1 MPAQHNGNGR
11 PHHHDIETDEVAELV
26 THARDGSQLAWTAL
40 VEHFQPLVRAVAR
53 GYRLADSDVDDTA
66 QAVWMLLV
74 EHIGRIRE
82 PRALPAWLITTA
94 RRESLR
100 LIKQQRRFLLVDPL
114 SHASETEP
122 ATDDDVDANLLRLE
136 EARVLW
142 RGLAE
147 LPPLQRDLL
156 LLLSSDRMPSYRE
169 ISAVL
174 MMPVGSIGPTRA
186 RGLARLRATPAVRQ
200 YVFAPDCDD
209 RGRACSA

>member
-1 MPAQHNGNGR
+1 MFTQTDGNRR
-11 PHHHDIETDEVAELV
+11 PRTDIETDQIAELV
-26 THARDGSQLAWTAL
+26 AQARDGSRLAWTAL

-53 GYRLADSDVDDTA
+53 GYRLADSDVDDIG

-74 EHIGRIRE
+74 EHVDRIRE

-114 SHASETEP
+114 TRASETEP
-122 ATDDDVDANLLRLE
+122 ASDDDVDANLLRLE

-156 LLLSSDRMPSYRE
+156 LLLSSDRMLSYRE

-186 RGLARLRATPAVRQ
+186 RGLARLRTAPAVRE
-200 YVFAPDCDD
+200 YLFVADCDD
-209 RGRACSA
+209 RQRACSA